1 MRALD
6 NPAAGP
12 RVGRRPPGLRSG
24 PALRDVRD
32 VPARANGGVRWLA
45 AVPLVGTEVLAAA
58 RAGPRA
64 GDDDGVER
72 RREEDGVMPMGAAHD
87 EGQRDSTRVDEQ
99 TALGPLFSPGPSG
112 SAPRLPT
119 PGAP

>member
-6 NPAAGP
+6 DPAAGA
-12 RVGRRPPGLRSG
+12 RVGRRAARRWIRA
-24 PALRDVRD
+24 ALRDVRQ
-32 VPARANGGVRWLA
+32 VAARADRGIGGLP

-58 RAGPRA
+58 RAGDGT

-72 RREEDGVMPMGAAHD
+72 GHEEDGIMPVGAAHD
-87 EGQRDSTRVDEQ
+87 EGQRDSTRVDEEA
-99 TALGPLFSPGPSG
+99 ALGPFFFPGPSG